1 MYGKGIFEW
10 LTLDMAIFVVL
21 NIILIATY
29 GDALSHLRDLTI
41 LEFLVLGL
49 AAYRAANVL
58 STEVITKPLRS
69 PFVDEVQAEDGKV
82 VEKPKPAGF
91 MGSIGLLIYCPSC
104 TGVWIAAVFTYGF
117 VFWPTAT
124 FTVALFFALSGME
137 RIISTTLARLRGS

>member
-1 MYGKGIFEW
+1 MYGRGVFEW
-10 LTLDMAIFVVL
+10 LTLDMAVFVILNVL
-21 NIILIATY
+21 LISTY
-29 GDALSHLRDLTI
+29 GESLVRLRELTL

-69 PFVDEVQAEDGKV
+69 PFVDEIQQDGKV

-91 MGSIGLLIYCPSC
+91 LGSMGLLIYCPSC
-104 TGVWIAAVFTYGF
+104 TGVWIAAVFTYAF

-124 FTVALFFALSGME
+124 FTVAVFFALSGME
-137 RIISTTLARLRGS
+137 RIISTTLARLRAG

>member
-1 MYGKGIFEW
+1 MYGKGILEW
-10 LTLDMAIFVVL
+10 LTLDMAFFVVL
-21 NIILIATY
+21 NIVLIANY
-29 GDALSHLRDLTI
+29 GDALSQLRDLSI

-69 PFVDEVQAEDGKV
+69 PFVDEVQQDGKV

-91 MGSIGLLIYCPSC
+91 IGSIGLLIYCPSC
-104 TGVWIAAVFTYGF
+104 TGVWIAAAFTYGF

-137 RIISTTLARLRGS
+137 RIISTTLARLRAR